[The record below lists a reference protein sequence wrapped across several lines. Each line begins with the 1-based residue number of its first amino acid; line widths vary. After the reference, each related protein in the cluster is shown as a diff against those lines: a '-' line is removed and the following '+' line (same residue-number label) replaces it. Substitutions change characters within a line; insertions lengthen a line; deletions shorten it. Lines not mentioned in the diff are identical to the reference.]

1 MPNNEGI
8 QQIQNFL
15 DVNKRANKSSS
26 SKSGGVIKTI
36 GNRFLGQSRSERL
49 ALMPDPGYKDINQV
63 FDFAGHPGAT
73 VNNINT
79 YRTLSVNRYQQ
90 YAMYDVMADDTVISS
105 ALDMYADDATQTD
118 SKGTRIWVTADDE
131 HCQKSVQNIL
141 DNFDIKKD
149 IWKIART
156 LAHYGDVYFELFYDQ
171 QVDKSSVKLTESEE
185 VKEATTPQSGLTESI
200 KNFKEDHTNVL
211 FEVDSK
217 AHRRSD
223 GYVINRV
230 QIVPD
235 IENMFDL
242 QVNGSTVAF
251 ARIPNSQANYDSKLG
266 YISVDESVTD
276 IKYYPAD
283 KFIHFSLDQSDR
295 RNKEY
300 FTVQMPGGDLFRF
313 EIVRGKSMIHDVFRV
328 QRSLE
333 LLEYTILLNRVSK
346 SSIFRFVKVEVGQMS
361 KTNVEVTLRKIKN
374 LIESKLTINT
384 QDGTFKSY
392 ADPGPI
398 ENFLYIPVKE
408 GIGDITIDSVGGDIN
423 VRDIAD
429 IDYYNNKLFAGL
441 KIPKSFLNFEDT
453 LSSFGGGGALTKQ
466 DERYART
473 IKRLQSF
480 LVSGFTDLINI
491 VLENRGMENYI
502 GEFEVKM
509 VQPYTSE
516 DASRDEMF
524 TARLDMVK
532 QFIETISGVADAS
545 GGGIVIDNQK
555 MVDYVSETIF
565 GDAAIK
571 DVLVVVN
578 KTGTVEDKVDLGS
591 GGGLEGGFDDIPEG
605 DLGETGEIE
614 PAAPE
619 GEETTGEEGG
629 EGEIPTGNGE
639 MANSKDFG
647 VEWQDL
653 V

>member
-8 QQIQNFL
+8 QLIQNFL

-36 GNRFLGQSRSERL
+36 GNRFLGQARSERL

-79 YRTLSVNRYQQ
+79 YRTLSINRYQQ
-90 YAMYDVMADDTVISS
+90 YAMYDAMADDTVISS

-118 SKGTRIWVTADDE
+118 SKGVRLWVTSDDE
-131 HCQKSVQNIL
+131 ICQKAAQNIL
-141 DNFDIKKD
+141 DNFDIKKEV
-149 IWKIART
+149 WKIART
-156 LAHYGDVYFELFYDQ
+156 LAHYGDVYFELFYDKK
-171 QVDKSSVKLTESEE
+171 VDKSSVKLTEGET
-185 VKEATTPQSGLTESI
+185 VTESTSQSL
-200 KNFKEDHTNVL
+200 KECVENFTEDHTNVL
-211 FEVDSK
+211 LEVDSK

-251 ARIPNSQANYDSKLG
+251 ARVPSAQANYDSKLG

-276 IKYYPAD
+276 IKYYPSD

-300 FTVQMPGGDLFRF
+300 FTVQMQGGDLFRF

-361 KTNVEVTLRKIKN
+361 KTNIEVTLRKIKN

-408 GIGDITIDSVGGDIN
+408 GIGDITIDSVGGDVN

-429 IDYYNNKLFAGL
+429 IDYYGNKLFAGL

-473 IKRLQSF
+473 IKRLQAF
-480 LVSGFTDLINI
+480 LVSGFTDLLNI
-491 VLENRGMENYI
+491 VLENRGMENFI
-502 GEFEVKM
+502 NKFEVKM

-532 QFIETISGVADAS
+532 QFIETLSGVADAS

-565 GDAAIK
+565 ADAAIK
-571 DVLVVVN
+571 DILVVVN
-578 KTGTVEDKVDLGS
+578 KTGKVDGEVDLGS
-591 GGGLEGGFDDIPEG
+591 GGGLDSGFEDIPEG
-605 DLGETGEIE
+605 DLSDTGEIE
-614 PAAPE
+614 PSSPE
-619 GEETTGEEGG
+619 GEEIEGG
-629 EGEIPTGNGE
+629 EGEIPTGGGE
-639 MANSKDFG
+639 MANSEDFG
-647 VEWQDL
+647 VEWADL

>member
-8 QQIQNFL
+8 HQLQNFL
-15 DVNKRANKSSS
+15 DVNKRANKDSS

-36 GNRFLGQSRSERL
+36 GNRFLGQARSERL
-49 ALMPDPGYKDINQV
+49 ALMPDPGYSDINQV

-73 VNNINT
+73 VNNINA

-90 YAMYDVMADDTVISS
+90 YAMYDVMADDTIIAS

-118 SKGTRIWVTADDE
+118 SKGTRLWVTSDDKN
-131 HCQKSVQNIL
+131 CQKATQNIL
-141 DNFDIKKD
+141 DNFDIKKEV
-149 IWKIART
+149 WKIART
-156 LAHYGDVYFELFYDQ
+156 LAHYGDVYFELFYDRK
-171 QVDKSSVKLTESEE
+171 VDKSGVKLTESEVLE
-185 VKEATTPQSGLTESI
+185 EGSTQTLKENVSKLT
-200 KNFKEDHTNVL
+200 EDHTNVL
-211 FEVDSK
+211 FEVDTK

-223 GYVINRV
+223 GYVINRI
-230 QIVPD
+230 QLVPD

-242 QVNGSTVAF
+242 QVNGNTVAF

-266 YISVDESVTD
+266 YISVKDDVTD
-276 IKYYPAD
+276 IRYYPAD

-408 GIGDITIDSVGGDIN
+408 GIGDITIDSVGGDVN

-429 IDYYNNKLFAGL
+429 IDYYSNKLFAGL

-480 LVSGFTDLINI
+480 LINGYTDLLNV
-491 VLENRGMENYI
+491 VLENHGMENFI
-502 GEFEVKM
+502 NQFEVKM

-524 TARLDMVK
+524 NARLDMVK
-532 QFIETISGVADAS
+532 QFIETITGVAEAS
-545 GGGIVIDNQK
+545 GGGISLDNQK

-571 DVLVVVN
+571 EILIVTQ
-578 KTGTVEDKVDLGS
+578 KTGTAATEVDLGA
-591 GGGLEGGFDDIPEG
+591 GGGMDEGFDDIPQG
-605 DLGETGEIE
+605 DLGDAGEIE
-614 PAAPE
+614 APPAE
-619 GEETTGEEGG
+619 GEEGE
-629 EGEIPTGNGE
+629 EGEIPTGDGE
-639 MANSKDFG
+639 MANSQDFG
-647 VEWQDL
+647 VEWEDL